1 MLIGGGGERKT
12 LRIVA
17 QHADIWHSLSDAD
30 TLRHKLRVL
39 GEWCDRVGRDAS
51 EIEVGVTVSSPRSSS
66 DHAELDE
73 LHAMGVRVFQG
84 RAMGPHD
91 LDSAR
96 RLLRW
101 RDTTT

>member
-1 MLIGGGGERKT
+1 ML
-12 LRIVA
+12 
-17 QHADIWHSLSDAD
+17 DS
-30 TLRHKLRVL
+30 
-39 GEWCDRVGRDAS
+39 WCDRVDRDLS
-51 EIEVGVTVSSPRSSS
+51 EIEVGVTVSAPRSSS

-91 LDSAR
+91 IDGVR

-101 RDTTT
+101 RDPTR